1 MCYSWRMNRRGF
13 LGSMVGLPLAAM
25 FAQAVPQKP
34 QKLQMSTLYGQ
45 LGDSW
50 FILTPQEL
58 RKAGFEVVETP
69 VFPANGQNYC
79 IKTKKLHL
87 WLPPERVGAPIPR
100 ECKEEAIRQIRQIGF
115 THIYCVKFN
124 ESPIYD
130 VPTCKSI
137 GHMAFVRGAT
147 V

>member
-1 MCYSWRMNRRGF
+1 MNRRGF
-13 LGSMVGLPLAAM
+13 LGSLVGVPMAAM
-25 FAQAVPQKP
+25 FAQAIPTRP
-34 QKLQMSTLYGQ
+34 QKLQMSTLYGT
-45 LGDSW
+45 LGTDAW
-50 FILTPQEL
+50 FILTPREL
-58 RKAGFEVVETP
+58 AQAGFEVVETP

-87 WLPPERVGAPIPR
+87 WLPPERVGEPVPK
-100 ECKEEAIRQIRQIGF
+100 ECKTEAVRQIKQIGF

-124 ESPIYD
+124 EAPIYD
-130 VPTCKSI
+130 VPTGKSI